1 MWQRPQATPALLVLG
16 RLCAPL
22 HCLHCGRACAFKRP
36 SLQVGHGTMWI
47 LTVHAILYYAYWGTT
62 GSFRRSFA
70 AWGGSGEVSN
80 LAGSCAYLAGLVLWG
95 SSLTRVRRH
104 FYEVRHEL

>member
-1 MWQRPQATPALLVLG
+1 
-16 RLCAPL
+16 
-22 HCLHCGRACAFKRP
+22 
-36 SLQVGHGTMWI
+36 MWI

-80 LAGSCAYLAGLVLWG
+80 LAGSCAYFAGLVLWG
-95 SSLTRVRRH
+95 SSLTWVRRH
-104 FYEVRHEL
+104 FYEVGHHDQTEDAADVPPQLLARAARCS